1 MPNNPLNNLD
11 HPLHIKTYQD
21 FLADVNNPVVMP
33 TLYIGGKPFL
43 EREHFRVEI
52 HQYTGKHDEFT
63 IIVSDEVVDDFYGFL
78 MRQSRLLLG
87 EQFLLNFHQY
97 GKVIQ
102 SFQGIVTQVS
112 NKKNGDSGTGDLY
125 ITASAPSILLENGK
139 NSRSFEKM
147 TVEQIIAEVCK
158 NYPPEAKVKVIGGL
172 NTKNSLDYTVQY
184 NESDYAFLTRLANR
198 LGEYFYYDGKQ
209 LIFGNRAQ
217 KQITLSEGDDL
228 AEVSFD
234 LKIQNQNFTQYVYDE
249 AFGDVFTHN
258 ADNAFTPPKDNPILG
273 TAIQLAKKTFTQK
286 SSHYSSNFTM
296 GDEDSDA
303 RYKVPLYKEKLQ
315 HMMWVKGKSRNPL
328 LKSGSLADMYDIN
341 GKAMEIYRILEITH
355 HLDGDTYWNEFV
367 GIPDI
372 FVSPYVDEN
381 AFAKCEDQP
390 AIVKDNNDPQGL
402 GRVRVQFIWQRPTNE
417 YSPWIRVVQPHGGS
431 GKGFYFIPE
440 IDEEVMVSFENQNA
454 ERPYVIGSHYN
465 GKSKSGYATK
475 DNSVK
480 VIKTRS
486 NHTILLDDS
495 KEKMSITI
503 VDQAGNTIYLD
514 TVNKSI
520 QIEAPETIS
529 IKCKN
534 LDIEVAENMKTSVGQ
549 NQESTIGKNLK
560 IVAQEEISQDSGKKT
575 IIASGD
581 NTEISAKRDLD
592 LYGKQN
598 LIGYT
603 DGKSELGAK
612 EQMHVYGTKSLI
624 TAKDK
629 IEYKAPSMNKL
640 PQKGEFK
647 YDKEKKIINAQWM
660 CSEFKTPV
668 KTAQYNE
675 KLSLLVQTRNY
686 EEGETITIVVG
697 ELNDKDINEQGKE
710 ITLSGTV
717 DNRGF
722 AELREKVEVL
732 QETEAE
738 KQLAEQEKQKE
749 QEKLNNEIYKTY
761 EGKDYTYN
769 EWKIKE
775 QELWEEYKRN
785 KTRK

>member
-1 MPNNPLNNLD
+1 MTNNPLNNPD

-102 SFQGIVTQVS
+102 SFQGIVTHVS

-158 NYPPEAKVKVIGGL
+158 NYPSEAKVKVIGGL

-258 ADNAFTPPKDNPILG
+258 ADNTFTPPKDNPILG

-390 AIVKDNNDPQGL
+390 AMVKDNNDPQGL

-465 GKSKSGYATK
+465 GKSKSGYATSGNDK
-475 DNSVK
+475 K
-480 VIKTRS
+480 VIHTRS
-486 NHTILLDDS
+486 GTKIILNDAEGSVFIEDPS
-495 KEKMSITI
+495 
-503 VDQAGNTIYLD
+503 GNTYFMDGQGNIN
-514 TVNKSI
+514 VN
-520 QIEAPETIS
+520 AP
-529 IKCKN
+529 KN
-534 LDIEVAENMKTSVGQ
+534 MTFIAGENLNINVGQ
-549 NQESTIGKNLK
+549 NMTTNVGMNKFDNIGLNHIENVGAIKTTSVIGDANMF
-560 IVAQEEISQDSGKKT
+560 ITGKL
-575 IIASGD
+575 
-581 NTEISAKRDLD
+581 TEIIEGDVHSET
-592 LYGKQN
+592 KQERN
-598 LIGYT
+598 EVS
-603 DGKSELGAK
+603 DGNIVTQST
-612 EQMHVYGTKSLI
+612 GT
-624 TAKDK
+624 
-629 IEYKAPSMNKL
+629 
-640 PQKGEFK
+640 
-647 YDKEKKIINAQWM
+647 
-660 CSEFKTPV
+660 
-668 KTAQYNE
+668 
-675 KLSLLVQTRNY
+675 
-686 EEGETITIVVG
+686 
-697 ELNDKDINEQGKE
+697 NEQH
-710 ITLSGTV
+710 S
-717 DNRGF
+717 
-722 AELREKVEVL
+722 EKSVKNNSS
-732 QETEAE
+732 E
-738 KQLAEQEKQKE
+738 KG
-749 QEKLNNEIYKTY
+749 NNF
-761 EGKDYTYN
+761 
-769 EWKIKE
+769 
-775 QELWEEYKRN
+775 
-785 KTRK
+785 

>member
-1 MPNNPLNNLD
+1 MNPLS
-11 HPLHIKTYQD
+11 HIKTYQD
-21 FLADVNNPVVMP
+21 FLADENNPVVMP

-43 EREHFRVEI
+43 EREHFSVEI
-52 HQYTGKHDEFT
+52 RQYTGRHDEFT
-63 IIVSDEVVDDFYGFL
+63 IIVSDEVIDDFYGFL

-147 TVEQIIAEVCK
+147 KVEQIITEVCK
-158 NYPPEAKVKVIGGL
+158 NYPSEAKIKVMGGL

-209 LIFGNRAQ
+209 LIFGNKAQ
-217 KQITLSEGDDL
+217 SEVRLSEGDDL

-234 LKIQNQNFTQYVYDE
+234 LQIQNQNFTQYVYDE

-328 LKSGSLADMYDIN
+328 LKTGSLADMYDIN
-341 GKAMEIYRILEITH
+341 GKAMEIYRILEIKH
-355 HLDGDTYWNEFV
+355 YLDGDTYWNEFV

-381 AFAKCEDQP
+381 AFARCEDQP

-465 GKSKSGYATK
+465 GKSKSGYHTAGNDK
-475 DNSVK
+475 K
-480 VIKTRS
+480 VIHTRS
-486 NHTILLDDS
+486 GTKIILNDADGS
-495 KEKMSITI
+495 VFIEDPS
-503 VDQAGNTIYLD
+503 GNTYLMD
-514 TVNKSI
+514 GQGNINVNAPKNFTVN
-520 QIEAPETIS
+520 AG
-529 IKCKN
+529 
-534 LDIEVAENMKTSVGQ
+534 EN
-549 NQESTIGKNLK
+549 
-560 IVAQEEISQDSGKKT
+560 IV
-575 IIASGD
+575 
-581 NTEISAKRDLD
+581 
-592 LYGKQN
+592 
-598 LIGYT
+598 
-603 DGKSELGAK
+603 
-612 EQMHVYGTKSLI
+612 I
-624 TAKDK
+624 TAKKDVLVTAG
-629 IEYKAPSMNKL
+629 INISNSATNNISSIAGANII
-640 PQKGEFK
+640 QNAIGEICETS
-647 YDKEKKIINAQWM
+647 DSRKEIA
-660 CSEFKTPV
+660 
-668 KTAQYNE
+668 
-675 KLSLLVQTRNY
+675 
-686 EEGETITIVVG
+686 EGEIHKQSEISESFANGISISSEKENMVIQSGKTI
-697 ELNDKDINEQGKE
+697 E
-710 ITLSGTV
+710 
-717 DNRGF
+717 
-722 AELREKVEVL
+722 
-732 QETEAE
+732 
-738 KQLAEQEKQKE
+738 
-749 QEKLNNEIYKTY
+749 NNSM
-761 EGKDYTYN
+761 D
-769 EWKIKE
+769 
-775 QELWEEYKRN
+775 QSSLF
-785 KTRK
+785 